1 MNDQIK
7 GATPLSS
14 VINTVNTIIGSGIL
28 VLPYAFRTDSIF
40 LGTLIILFA
49 GLANGMGMIL
59 QGAASKFLPR
69 GTATFFTVCRITYP
83 KLSVL
88 FDFAIFLQ
96 CFGVNISYLVLT
108 GDLLPLVYTFDGWSA
123 HSMKVFY
130 IAYSTIMI
138 VPLCL
143 MKKIDSLK
151 YASVVALAAIVYIC
165 VLIYGYFIVAICTDY
180 KNIPTEKLGGISYF
194 KPQGIKPVFKTLGVI
209 VLAYTCPTQ
218 FSIVSELENPT
229 MKRICSI
236 TYVSMSITAFIFLSV
251 SYAGYLTF
259 GNTLAGNILLMY
271 GNNFYTQAGRA
282 LLVLMVILSFPLMFH
297 PARVSFNNIYHVFSE
312 KLSNKSE
319 TAEEEHARIDETSP
333 LFGSHEPD
341 SAFLE
346 LSHELVTLG
355 HGVDVPMS
363 TQRFYILS
371 AVLLAA
377 SYSGALLLN
386 SFELILSIVGA
397 TGGVLI
403 SFVLPGFYG
412 YKLIASDD
420 VNTKRRLESCSPE
433 EADNGLFTS
442 PLLKKISL
450 FLIVWGL
457 IVMFI
462 CLYSILFE

>member
-1 MNDQIK
+1 
-7 GATPLSS
+7 
-14 VINTVNTIIGSGIL
+14 
-28 VLPYAFRTDSIF
+28 
-40 LGTLIILFA
+40 
-49 GLANGMGMIL
+49 
-59 QGAASKFLPR
+59 
-69 GTATFFTVCRITYP
+69 
-83 KLSVL
+83 
-88 FDFAIFLQ
+88 
-96 CFGVNISYLVLT
+96 
-108 GDLLPLVYTFDGWSA
+108 
-123 HSMKVFY
+123 
-130 IAYSTIMI
+130 MI

-151 YASVVALAAIVYIC
+151 YASVVALSAIVYIC
-165 VLIYGYFIVAICTDY
+165 VLIYGYFIVALFTDY
-180 KNIPTEKLGGISYF
+180 KNIPAEKLGDISYF

-259 GNTLAGNILLMY
+259 GNTLTGNILLMY
-271 GNNFYTQAGRA
+271 GNNFYTQTGRA

-312 KLSNKSE
+312 KLNNKSE
-319 TAEEEHARIDETSP
+319 PEEEGQARMNETSP
-333 LFGSHEPD
+333 LIGSHEPD
-341 SAFLE
+341 SALLE
-346 LSHELVTLG
+346 FSQQMVTMEHE
-355 HGVDVPMS
+355 VDVPMS
-363 TQRFYILS
+363 SQRFYILS

-420 VNTKRRLESCSPE
+420 DVTKRRLETCSPE

-457 IVMFI
+457 IVMLI